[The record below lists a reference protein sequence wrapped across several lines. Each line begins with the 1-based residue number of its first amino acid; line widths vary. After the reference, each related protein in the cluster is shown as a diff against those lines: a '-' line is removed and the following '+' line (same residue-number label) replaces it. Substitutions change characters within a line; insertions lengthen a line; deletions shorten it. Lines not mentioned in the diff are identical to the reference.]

1 LNKLRKGDGNDVTPN
16 SEKLFNLG
24 LQIHDFIQKSYQMN
38 NAVNTNFDAH
48 NHEKVNLKREKNKIA
63 SRACRLKKK
72 AQHEANKL
80 KLNGLNQEHSKF

>member
-1 LNKLRKGDGNDVTPN
+1 MTPN
-16 SEKLFNLG
+16 SDKLFNLG

-38 NAVNTNFDAH
+38 NSANTSIDSN

-80 KLNGLNQEHSKF
+80 KLYGLNQEHSNKLNKKK

>member
-1 LNKLRKGDGNDVTPN
+1 
-16 SEKLFNLG
+16 
-24 LQIHDFIQKSYQMN
+24 MN
-38 NAVNTNFDAH
+38 NSANTSIDSN

-80 KLNGLNQEHSKF
+80 KLYGLNQEHSNKLNKKK

>member
-1 LNKLRKGDGNDVTPN
+1 
-16 SEKLFNLG
+16 
-24 LQIHDFIQKSYQMN
+24 MN
-38 NAVNTNFDAH
+38 NSANSNIDTN

-80 KLNGLNQEHSKF
+80 KLKKKQLKLINFFWLKVV

>member
-1 LNKLRKGDGNDVTPN
+1 
-16 SEKLFNLG
+16 
-24 LQIHDFIQKSYQMN
+24 MN
-38 NAVNTNFDAH
+38 NSANSNVDSN

-80 KLNGLNQEHSKF
+80 KLYGLNQEHSKFLLFKY